1 MANRYSRVLLEESV
15 KYGRQRR
22 TFSRRLLDHQVL
34 RHKIA
39 DMAGRVEA
47 VHALLEQIAY
57 QMKARV
63 PDSRIGGITAL
74 AKVQATTTME
84 FCAREAAQ
92 IFGGNS
98 ECTLGCAG
106 RSGGLTGKKR
116 LHSRRP
122 GGEGRAALPRGPRQ
136 RHRRRQR
143 GDPPGPRDEA
153 GQALSWRRRQLK
165 ILPFQKR
172 YSVSAAASMHGFC
185 RGQFKY
191 EAVARMR
198 TSRPLCSVTAKNST
212 AFPNRPAVS
221 RPAWIST

>member
-22 TFSRRLLDHQVL
+22 TFGRRLLDHQVL

-92 IFGGNS
+92 IFGGTVS
-98 ECTLGCAG
+98 A
-106 RSGGLTGKKR
+106 RSAA
-116 LHSRRP
+116 P
-122 GGEGRAALPRGPRQ
+122 GGAE
-136 RHRRRQR
+136 
-143 GDPPGPRDEA
+143 D
-153 GQALSWRRRQLK
+153 
-165 ILPFQKR
+165 
-172 YSVSAAASMHGFC
+172 
-185 RGQFKY
+185 
-191 EAVARMR
+191 
-198 TSRPLCSVTAKNST
+198 
-212 AFPNRPAVS
+212 
-221 RPAWIST
+221 